1 MPDFE
6 RSLPVMAGRSDWS
19 ARKSMK
25 NIYDFVV
32 LVAIFGGTF
41 ILCGL
46 TLLAPLL
53 LLYRAGQAMCWLVHK
68 RKIY

>member
-1 MPDFE
+1 
-6 RSLPVMAGRSDWS
+6 
-19 ARKSMK
+19 MK

-32 LVAIFGGTF
+32 LVVVFGMTF

-46 TLLAPLL
+46 TLFAPLL
-53 LLYRAGQAMCWLVHK
+53 LLYKAGQAVCWLVHK

>member
-1 MPDFE
+1 
-6 RSLPVMAGRSDWS
+6 
-19 ARKSMK
+19 MK
-25 NIYDFVV
+25 NIYDFIV

-53 LLYRAGQAMCWLVHK
+53 LLYKAGQAVCWLVHK